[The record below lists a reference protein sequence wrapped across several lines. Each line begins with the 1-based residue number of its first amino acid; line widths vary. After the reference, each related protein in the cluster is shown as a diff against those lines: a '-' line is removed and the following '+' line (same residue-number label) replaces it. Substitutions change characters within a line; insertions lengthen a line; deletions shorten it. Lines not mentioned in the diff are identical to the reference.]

1 MSGQVGFFSTF
12 VKASKES
19 VVQETSNKN
28 TSTTTLSQVDGDYD
42 TSLIGRISDRVVES
56 ASNDE
61 VKSFRDWK
69 AIYKGI
75 LLGYLVPRVFYDPND
90 NLSAGVFESED
101 DIYLAAKFGFFA
113 VNLLADLK
121 GWNQSKRNHQ
131 MVNDESQFE
140 ASVNESQIE
149 NLDTQ
154 LDAPITSPR
163 LQDDFPNEQTYAS
176 IMDRV
181 MATIPCVEKLQEYIV
196 KSISEISLDVSTVH
210 IQLASFLNVR
220 KVQQCKPIDVSLR
233 NMPIPS
239 GRCHLLSR
247 SSIPMPH
254 DWVMQNGPLHPL
266 YSQVLSFE
274 IMEEDIFTGDQQTVR
289 NLSQAVFGQKTKRI
303 KVFLYD
309 AYALAMMKVMERAE
323 TFMNSY
329 GNKNPNQKLRLK
341 DQMMISLQN
350 VPAKCILPMHAI
362 EARDHFMD
370 HQFGKCAEYCICIG
384 PESMM
389 SCMTVNDSNSSNSSK
404 NMLRFDH
411 NDLIIDVMMKN
422 ENGKYDESYVPNGY
436 CYSINKQVT
445 QKIEKGEK
453 KSFLRS
459 SNQDMFQA
467 YKKLRRCNDTVQK
480 SDKRNESSTGD
491 KGRGSRVQ
499 NISSTLSSPSNK
511 RKAPV
516 VEEREC
522 LRLSEIGS
530 LYERNRSEPR
540 KKREVN
546 IMVAVLNFG
555 APWQTKHDLKM
566 NVSVFDDSL
575 TTSRHNDVG
584 HIENTTNFVNLS
596 IFRKNKAKFPKL
608 IQAGDILCGSRIL
621 VDVSYPSLL
630 NLQRSEFSSNKM
642 QFHYVL

>member
-12 VKASKES
+12 VKASKEP
-19 VVQETSNKN
+19 VVQETSNEN
-28 TSTTTLSQVDGDYD
+28 TKDGSTTTTSQVNKYYNI
-42 TSLIGRISDRVVES
+42 SLISCISDEIVES
-56 ASNDE
+56 ANTEE
-61 VKSFRDWK
+61 VKSFQDWK
-69 AIYKGI
+69 AIYKRI

-101 DIYLAAKFGFFA
+101 DIYFAAKFGFFA
-113 VNLLADLK
+113 VNLLGDLK

-140 ASVNESQIE
+140 GSVNEESQIIQ
-149 NLDTQ
+149 LDTQ
-154 LDAPITSPR
+154 LDAPITSPG
-163 LQDDFPNEQTYAS
+163 LQDNFPNDQNYAS

-181 MATIPCVEKLQEYIV
+181 MATIPCVEKLQENKV

-210 IQLASFLNVR
+210 IQLASFLNIR
-220 KVQQCKPIDVSLR
+220 KVQQCKPIDASLR
-233 NMPIPS
+233 SIPIPS
-239 GRCHLLSR
+239 SRCHLLSR

-254 DWVMQNGPLHPL
+254 EWVMQNGPLHPL
-266 YSQVLSFE
+266 HSQVLSFE
-274 IMEEDIFTGDQQTVR
+274 IMEEDILTGDQQKVR
-289 NLSQAVFGQKTKRI
+289 NLSQAVFGQKTRRI

-309 AYALAMMKVMERAE
+309 SFALAMMKIIERAE
-323 TFMNSY
+323 TYMNSY
-329 GNKNPNQKLRLK
+329 GNKNPNEKLRLK
-341 DQMMISLQN
+341 DQMMIALKN

-389 SCMTVNDSNSSNSSK
+389 SCMTVNDTNSSNSSK

-422 ENGKYDESYVPNGY
+422 ENGEYDESYLPNGY

-459 SNQDMFQA
+459 SNQDMLDA
-467 YKKLRRCNDTVQK
+467 SKKLRKDYDKVQK
-480 SDKRNESSTGD
+480 SDKRNEISTGD
-491 KGRGSRVQ
+491 QATGSRVQ
-499 NISSTLSSPSNK
+499 NISSTVSLSSNK

-522 LRLSEIGS
+522 LRLSEIEL
-530 LYERNRSEPR
+530 LYERNKNGPR

-575 TTSRHNDVG
+575 TMSRHNNAG
-584 HIENTTNFVNLS
+584 RIENSMNCINLS
-596 IFRKNKAKFPKL
+596 VFRKSKAKFPKL
-608 IQAGDILCGSRIL
+608 IQAGDIICGSRIL
-621 VDVSYPSLL
+621 VDVSYPSLI
-630 NLQRSEFSSNKM
+630 SGSSTS
-642 QFHYVL
+642 L